1 MNSLLNIIATAI
13 RMSIPLGYAAIGGS
27 ISEFS
32 GVVALG
38 LEGFMTIGAFT
49 AVVGAY
55 YLGSAWLGVLA
66 AMIAGTLFALVFGL
80 FCIKYKSN
88 QIVAG
93 VGMNIIAEGLVS
105 VLMISIFGSK
115 GKSAVVD
122 ALPAVNIPVIKD
134 IPILNTLFSG
144 YTGLAY
150 LLFAVMVIAWI
161 VIYKMPAGIRLRATG
176 INDTVVDSLGL
187 RSGMIKYV
195 AVGVCGALS
204 ALGGA
209 FLSLSQLNFYSKD
222 GMGEGSDVAKFLSL
236 TTMELIE
243 VILSKENLNRAYK
256 KVVANKG
263 AGGVDGVAVEELGNY
278 IRENREKIITSLR
291 NRTYIPKPVR
301 RVYIPKDNGKK
312 RPLGIPTAL
321 DRTIQQ
327 AISQPISDIYEE
339 IFSDYS
345 YGFRPGRSCH
355 DAIRQALE
363 YLNDGYEWVVDID
376 IEQFFDKVNH
386 DKLIQILREQ
396 VNDSTTLNLIRKYL
410 KAGVMENG
418 LEKATITG
426 VPQGGPL
433 SVVCS
438 NVYLDKLD
446 KELEHRGLRF
456 TRYADDVL
464 IITKS
469 EMAANRVLKSI
480 SEWLERKLFL
490 KVNATKTKVVRPTRS
505 KYLGFTFLK
514 NGREWKV
521 KPTTEKKK
529 KLKKKLSEYLK
540 RGKAI
545 ARPLAVTVK
554 RVNEMVR
561 GWINYFRIGMM
572 KEYMEK
578 FGEWLRHK
586 IRVIVMKQWKKPKTI
601 YRNLS
606 YLNWK
611 NRNGFSHEEIYKVA
625 NSRLGWYKRSGM
637 NVVNFIISKDL
648 LENRIKDG
656 AGLLNPLSYY
666 LAKVGI

>member
-1 MNSLLNIIATAI
+1 
-13 RMSIPLGYAAIGGS
+13 
-27 ISEFS
+27 
-32 GVVALG
+32 
-38 LEGFMTIGAFT
+38 
-49 AVVGAY
+49 
-55 YLGSAWLGVLA
+55 
-66 AMIAGTLFALVFGL
+66 
-80 FCIKYKSN
+80 
-88 QIVAG
+88 
-93 VGMNIIAEGLVS
+93 
-105 VLMISIFGSK
+105 
-115 GKSAVVD
+115 
-122 ALPAVNIPVIKD
+122 
-134 IPILNTLFSG
+134 
-144 YTGLAY
+144 
-150 LLFAVMVIAWI
+150 
-161 VIYKMPAGIRLRATG
+161 
-176 INDTVVDSLGL
+176 
-187 RSGMIKYV
+187 
-195 AVGVCGALS
+195 
-204 ALGGA
+204 
-209 FLSLSQLNFYSKD
+209 
-222 GMGEGSDVAKFLSL
+222 
-236 TTMELIE
+236 MELIE

-263 AGGVDGVAVEELGNY
+263 ASGVDGITVEELGDY
-278 IRENREKIITSLR
+278 IRENREKIIASLR
-291 NRTYIPKPVR
+291 NRTYMPKPVR

-327 AISQPISDIYEE
+327 AIAQPISDIYEE

-438 NVYLDKLD
+438 NIYLDKL
-446 KELEHRGLRF
+446 
-456 TRYADDVL
+456 
-464 IITKS
+464 
-469 EMAANRVLKSI
+469 
-480 SEWLERKLFL
+480 
-490 KVNATKTKVVRPTRS
+490 
-505 KYLGFTFLK
+505 
-514 NGREWKV
+514 
-521 KPTTEKKK
+521 
-529 KLKKKLSEYLK
+529 
-540 RGKAI
+540 
-545 ARPLAVTVK
+545 VK
-554 RVNEMVR
+554 RVNEIVR

-572 KEYMEK
+572 KQFMEE
-578 FGEWLRHK
+578 FGQWLRHK

-611 NRNGFSHEEIYKVA
+611 NRNGFSQEDIYKVA
-625 NSRLGWYKRSGM
+625 NSRLGWYRRSGM

-656 AGLLNPLSYY
+656 AGLLDPLSYY
-666 LAKVGI
+666 LVKVGI